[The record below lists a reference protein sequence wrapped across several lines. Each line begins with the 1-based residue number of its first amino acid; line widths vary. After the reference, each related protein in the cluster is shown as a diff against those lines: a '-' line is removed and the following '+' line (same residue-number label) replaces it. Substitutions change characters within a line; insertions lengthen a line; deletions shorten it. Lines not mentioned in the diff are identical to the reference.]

1 MLTNFETPAALFG
14 AIFATLACIL
24 LLGIRRK
31 IGRRSGI
38 SYEKITSFFES
49 MRDEFARNRKET
61 GEQGQAQR
69 EEQRRLQE
77 AFEKKIEA
85 NFQGQNE
92 VLRQKFEDLVKQLE
106 TQNKQSLE
114 ALKDVR
120 GAVEKQLK
128 DIREDNGKRL
138 EEMRKT
144 VNRNQLNLYSFYF
157 SDIL

>member
-49 MRDEFARNRKET
+49 MRDECARNRKET

-85 NFQGQNE
+85 NFQGFIH
-92 VLRQKFEDLVKQLE
+92 LSGYRLV
-106 TQNKQSLE
+106 SL
-114 ALKDVR
+114 VP
-120 GAVEKQLK
+120 
-128 DIREDNGKRL
+128 IKRL
-138 EEMRKT
+138 YLF
-144 VNRNQLNLYSFYF
+144 VNQFLLSKEF
-157 SDIL
+157 L